1 MASGRRL
8 RGRASARRQARI
20 GSRATK
26 LAVGVLV
33 LILGAAF
40 LGPYVAPHS
49 TSALVGI
56 PYSTPDGEFYL
67 GTDYLGEDVFSRVL
81 GGGRAV
87 ILFSAAATGLGYL
100 VGGLIGLT
108 AGFRRS
114 WPDAVLMRTMDV
126 LLAFPPILFLLL
138 VATGAG
144 ANVTALVI
152 AIAVIH
158 VPSIARIVRT
168 AAAEVAVRGYVEA
181 AIARGDSTLVI
192 LRREIL
198 PNVWPAVAADA
209 GPRFTVSILLV
220 AAVNF
225 VGVGLAP
232 PAADWALM
240 ISENRAGIGINPWA
254 VVSPAVMIGALTV
267 SVNIIAD
274 ALAGSLGRST
284 RPEVIPR

>member
-1 MASGRRL
+1 MTRV
-8 RGRASARRQARI
+8 
-20 GSRATK
+20 
-26 LAVGVLV
+26 AVVVLL
-33 LILGAAF
+33 LILAMAF
-40 LGPYVAPHS
+40 IGPFFAPHS
-49 TSALVGI
+49 TSALVGV
-56 PYSTPDGEFYL
+56 PYSTPDGAFYL
-67 GTDYLGEDVFSRVL
+67 GTDYLGEDVLSRLL

-87 ILFSAAATGLGYL
+87 ILFSAAATALGYL
-100 VGGLIGLT
+100 VGGAIGLT
-108 AGFRRS
+108 AGFRRNWVDS
-114 WPDAVLMRTMDV
+114 VLMRTMDV

-144 ANVTALVI
+144 ADVSALVI
-152 AIAVIH
+152 AIAIVH

-181 AIARGDSTLVI
+181 AVARGDSTRVI

-198 PNVWPAVAADA
+198 PNIWPAVAADA
-209 GPRFTVSILLV
+209 GPRLTVSILLV

-240 ISENRAGIGINPWA
+240 ISENRAGISINPWA
-254 VVSPAVMIGALTV
+254 VVAPAVMIGALTV

-274 ALAGSLGRST
+274 ALAGSLGRAT

>member
-1 MASGRRL
+1 M
-8 RGRASARRQARI
+8 I
-20 GSRATK
+20 
-26 LAVGVLV
+26 LA
-33 LILGAAF
+33 AAF

-56 PYSTPDGEFYL
+56 PYSTPSGDFCL
-67 GTDYLGEDVFSRVL
+67 GTDYLGEDVFSRLL

-87 ILFSAAATGLGYL
+87 ILFSAAATGLGYI

-114 WPDAVLMRTMDV
+114 WPDAVLMRSMDV

-144 ANVTALVI
+144 ADVWALVI

-198 PNVWPAVAADA
+198 PNIWPAVAADA

-240 ISENRAGIGINPWA
+240 ISENRAGISINPWA

-267 SVNIIAD
+267 SINILAD
-274 ALAGSLGRST
+274 ALAAGLGRST